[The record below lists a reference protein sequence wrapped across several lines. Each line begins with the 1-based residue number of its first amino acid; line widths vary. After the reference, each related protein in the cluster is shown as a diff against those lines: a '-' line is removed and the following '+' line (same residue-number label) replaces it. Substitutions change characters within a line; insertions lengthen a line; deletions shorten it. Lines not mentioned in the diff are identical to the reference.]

1 MATTIGLF
9 DSDALLYLSK
19 PVEAVLRTAKREK
32 KLKYV
37 AACES
42 RHASFTPLCTTID
55 GSVGI
60 EMKHFI
66 RKLADKL
73 SCKWSQQYGIT
84 LSWIRTKLSFAL
96 VRATNLCIR
105 GSRSQWRGLGMEDG
119 SGINQ
124 LFH

>member
-1 MATTIGLF
+1 MFDVQVI

-19 PVEAVLRTAKREK
+19 PVEVVLRTAEREK

-55 GSVGI
+55 GSVGM

-73 SCKWSQQYGIT
+73 HVNG
-84 LSWIRTKLSFAL
+84 
-96 VRATNLCIR
+96 VNN
-105 GSRSQWRGLGMEDG
+105 ME
-119 SGINQ
+119 
-124 LFH
+124 LH